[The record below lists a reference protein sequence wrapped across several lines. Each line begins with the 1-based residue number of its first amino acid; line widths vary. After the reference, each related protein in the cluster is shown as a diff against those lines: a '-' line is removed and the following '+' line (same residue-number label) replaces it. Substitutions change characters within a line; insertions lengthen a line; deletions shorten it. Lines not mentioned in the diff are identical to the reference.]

1 MLIHLTVVLL
11 LTQRET
17 PSPADAAVRVDM
29 LRRLGDLIRP
39 DVLGFCGL
47 FVEPYGLGTGDMC

>member
-17 PSPADAAVRVDM
+17 PSPADAALRVDM
-29 LRRLGDLIRP
+29 LRRLGDLIQP
-39 DVLGFCGL
+39 DVLGFRGL
-47 FVEPYGLGTGDMC
+47 TVKPYELGTCVDW